1 MTDKQRR
8 TEFFYV
14 NLGHFFDHYLILIF
28 ATVAVAIASDRR
40 VVMTAPPPE
49 WAMTYAEIIPYSVAG
64 FVAFGVFSIPA
75 GWLADKWS
83 RPGMMV
89 AFFIGMGVATM
100 LAALAQTPLHLAVAV
115 TLIGVFGAIYHP
127 VGIAMVV
134 EGRLRSGTGVP
145 LAING
150 VAGNLGVAA
159 APLVT
164 LFSIEWLGW
173 RAAFLIP
180 GAVSVLVGVAYLLF
194 VARVRRDA
202 VVTPVAKALE
212 DVPDLDRATLIRI
225 FVVIF
230 ITASLGGFIF
240 QSTSFALPKIFDE
253 RLGGLATSGQAVGWW
268 TFFVFAAASVAQLYV
283 GYRIDRA
290 SIRVVFAVAAGLQS
304 IFFFA
309 MLDLDGLAALIVA
322 VAFML
327 TVFGQIPIQDTMI
340 GRIAKGGWRS
350 RAYGIRYVVTFAV
363 TASTVPIVAAIHG
376 SYGFWALFLALGTAA
391 ALVTIASLFLPRAG
405 IERPESA

>member
-8 TEFFYV
+8 TEFFFV

-40 VVMTAPPPE
+40 VVMAAPPPE

-89 AFFIGMGVATM
+89 AFFLGMGVATM
-100 LAALAQTPLHLAVAV
+100 LAAFAQTPWHLAVAV

-134 EGRLRSGTGVP
+134 DGRLRSGTGVP

-164 LFSIEWLGW
+164 LFAIEWLGW

-180 GAVSVLVGVAYLLF
+180 GAVSVVVGLAYLLF

-202 VVTPVAKALE
+202 VAGPIAKPAE
-212 DVPDLDRATLIRI
+212 DAPDLDRATLLRI
-225 FVVIF
+225 FVIIF

-290 SIRVVFAVAAGLQS
+290 SIRVVFAVAAGLQAL
-304 IFFFA
+304 FFFA

-340 GRIAKGGWRS
+340 GRIAKGAWRS

-363 TASTVPIVAAIHG
+363 TASTVPVVAAIHG
-376 SYGFWALFLALGTAA
+376 SYGFWALFLALGIAA

-405 IERPESA
+405 IERPAPA

>member
-40 VVMTAPPPE
+40 VVMAAPPPE
-49 WAMTYAEIIPYSVAG
+49 WVMTYAEIIPYSVAG

-164 LFSIEWLGW
+164 LFAIEWLGW

-194 VARVRRDA
+194 VVRVRRDA
-202 VVTPVAKALE
+202 VVAPVAKALE
-212 DVPDLDRATLIRI
+212 DAPDLDRATLIRI

-240 QSTSFALPKIFDE
+240 QSTSFALPKVFDE
-253 RLGGLATSGQAVGWW
+253 RLGGLATTGQAVGWW

-290 SIRVVFAVAAGLQS
+290 SIRVVFAVAAGLQA

-340 GRIAKGGWRS
+340 GRIAKGAWRS

-405 IERPESA
+405 IERPEPA